1 MGRLDGRV
9 ALVTGGNTG
18 IGRATCLALA
28 DAGADV
34 AVNYVAREEEA
45 RSLTEAVQGR
55 GRRALAARADVSQET
70 AVRSMIERVVAELGR
85 LDILVNNAGV
95 LKVQPVAE
103 MTAEDF
109 DHMIAVH
116 LRGTFLCCKYASAH
130 MVARG
135 RGIIINVGSQLA
147 YVGREQFTHYCA
159 AKGGVLAFTR
169 AFAREMAPH
178 GIRVN
183 AIAPGLI
190 DTGFD
195 PMPEERKRAF
205 AAALPLKRLG
215 RVEDVAPTVVFLASD
230 EASFYCGMTLSMNG
244 GELMW

>member
-1 MGRLDGRV
+1 MGELDGKV

-34 AVNYVAREEEA
+34 AVNYVAREQEVE
-45 RSLTEAVQGR
+45 SLVEAVGR
-55 GRRALAARADVSQET
+55 KGRRALAVHADVSQEPS
-70 AVRSMIERVVAELGR
+70 VRSMIDRVVANLGA
-85 LDILVNNAGV
+85 LDILVNGAGI
-95 LKVQPVAE
+95 LTVQPVAE

-109 DHMIAVH
+109 DRMIAVH
-116 LRGTFLCCKYASAH
+116 LRGTFLCCKYASAR
-130 MVARG
+130 MVPR
-135 RGIIINVGSQLA
+135 RSGIIINVGSQLA
-147 YVGREQFTHYCA
+147 YVGREAFAHYCA
-159 AKGGVLAFTR
+159 AKGGILAFTR

-205 AAALPLKRLG
+205 AATLPLKRIG

-230 EASFYCGMTLSMNG
+230 ASSFYCGMTLSMNG
-244 GELMW
+244 GELML

>member
-1 MGRLDGRV
+1 MGTLDGQV

-28 DAGADV
+28 EAGVAV
-34 AVNYVAREEEA
+34 AVNYVAREGDALSLVEA
-45 RSLTEAVQGR
+45 IRSR
-55 GRRALAARADVSQET
+55 GRRALAVEADVSQEP
-70 AVRSMIERVVAELGR
+70 AVQAMVARVVDELGA
-85 LDILVNNAGV
+85 LDILVNNAGI

-109 DHMIAVH
+109 DRMIAVH
-116 LRGTFLCCKYASAH
+116 LRGTFLCCKFAAAH
-130 MVARG
+130 MRPRG
-135 RGIIINVGSQLA
+135 RGVIINVGSQLA
-147 YVGREQFTHYCA
+147 YVGREHFSHYCA
-159 AKGGVLAFTR
+159 AKGGILAFTR

-205 AAALPLKRLG
+205 AEALPLKRIG

-244 GELMW
+244 GELML